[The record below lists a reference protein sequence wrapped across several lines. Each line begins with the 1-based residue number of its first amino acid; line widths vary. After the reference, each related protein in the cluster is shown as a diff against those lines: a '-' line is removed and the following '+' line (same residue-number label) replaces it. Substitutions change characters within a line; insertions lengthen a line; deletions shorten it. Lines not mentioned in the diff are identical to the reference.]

1 MTPDQNNEQQEK
13 PQADNAPATEAQVEP
28 AANAPVQDNAYQQQQ
43 QQQQQQ
49 PAPKPPVFSPWYNL
63 DGTPREKNPNAP
75 WWANPYTWRSDE
87 EKAQEMAAFQKAQQE
102 YEQYMQNQS
111 AQQGAPGNFGQGQA
125 WQQNAAQPG
134 VPQGQTAQQPVAP
147 ASAEP
152 QQSAVPTP
160 AQPQQPAQPEV
171 PAAPSASADPAVPEA
186 PAAPTAPATPAAP
199 ATPEGNAAQQPAAPA
214 VQQPA
219 QSEAPTASAAPAVQQ
234 QPAAPVAPEGQP
246 VPAQPQAQIPLAGTQ
261 APAPQDP
268 AQQPSVAPGQP
279 GYQGQPQQPGQQQAP
294 GQPGQPA
301 AGQQPNPNQQ
311 AQGPFGQTPWG
322 TTPNGKWDPNDPNV
336 KNFFGNNLDP
346 NRSLTL
352 GARVPWFVLGF
363 IGGIFGILA
372 VWFMT
377 GFWPEKLRKQ
387 AFWATWIGFAVQA
400 VVVITLMNTG
410 VLGGG
415 MTGGTSLFGG
425 GGSSSGNTSAFG

>member
-13 PQADNAPATEAQVEP
+13 PQVDTAPAPEAQAEP
-28 AANAPVQDNAYQQQQ
+28 AANAPVQDNAYQQPQQ
-43 QQQQQQ
+43 PQ

-102 YEQYMQNQS
+102 YEQYMQNQG
-111 AQQGAPGNFGQGQA
+111 AQQGVQQGAPGNFGQGQA

-134 VPQGQTAQQPVAP
+134 APQGQTAQQPIAP

-160 AQPQQPAQPEV
+160 TQPQQPAQPE
-171 PAAPSASADPAVPEA
+171 APVA
-186 PAAPTAPATPAAP
+186 PAAPTAAAAPATPAAP
-199 ATPEGNAAQQPAAPA
+199 VAPEGNAAQQPA
-214 VQQPA
+214 
-219 QSEAPTASAAPAVQQ
+219 QSEEPTTPATPTA
-234 QPAAPVAPEGQP
+234 PAAPVAPEGQP
-246 VPAQPQAQIPLAGTQ
+246 APAQPQAQIPPAGTQ

-268 AQQPSVAPGQP
+268 AQQPNVAPGQP
-279 GYQGQPQQPGQQQAP
+279 GYQGQQQAP
-294 GQPGQPA
+294 GQPGQQAPGQP
-301 AGQQPNPNQQ
+301 GQQPNPNQQ

-352 GARVPWFVLGF
+352 GARVPWFILGF

-410 VLGGG
+410 VLGSG
-415 MTGGTSLFGG
+415 TVGGTFSFG

>member
-13 PQADNAPATEAQVEP
+13 PQVDTAPAPEAQAEP
-28 AANAPVQDNAYQQQQ
+28 AANAPVQDNAYQQPQQ
-43 QQQQQQ
+43 QQQQPQQPQQPQ

-102 YEQYMQNQS
+102 YEQYMQNQG
-111 AQQGAPGNFGQGQA
+111 AQQGVQQGAPGNFGQGQA

-134 VPQGQTAQQPVAP
+134 APQGQTAQQPIAP

-160 AQPQQPAQPEV
+160 TQPQQPAQPE
-171 PAAPSASADPAVPEA
+171 APVA
-186 PAAPTAPATPAAP
+186 PAAPTAAAAPATPAAP
-199 ATPEGNAAQQPAAPA
+199 VASEGNAAQQPA
-214 VQQPA
+214 
-219 QSEAPTASAAPAVQQ
+219 QSEEPTTPATPTA
-234 QPAAPVAPEGQP
+234 PAAPVAPEGQP
-246 VPAQPQAQIPLAGTQ
+246 APAQPQAQIPPAGTQ
-261 APAPQDP
+261 APVPQDP
-268 AQQPSVAPGQP
+268 AQQPNVAPGQP
-279 GYQGQPQQPGQQQAP
+279 GYQGQPQQPGQPAP
-294 GQPGQPA
+294 
-301 AGQQPNPNQQ
+301 GQQPNPNQQ

-352 GARVPWFVLGF
+352 GARVPWFILGF

-410 VLGGG
+410 VLGSG
-415 MTGGTSLFGG
+415 TVGGTFSFG